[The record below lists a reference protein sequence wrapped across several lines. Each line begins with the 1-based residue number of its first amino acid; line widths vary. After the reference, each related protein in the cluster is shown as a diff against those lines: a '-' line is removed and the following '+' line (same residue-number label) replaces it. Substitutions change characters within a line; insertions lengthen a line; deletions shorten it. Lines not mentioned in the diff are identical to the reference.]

1 MWRRYIIGNPRFAL
15 RLRHEARTKAF
26 IEALPGELA
35 NHTRRARL
43 AWRARMQRFRHRFGL
58 ASLDSSK
65 RATDITLGLAAL
77 VALAPVFLLVAL
89 AIKLD
94 NPGPVFF
101 CQTRAGRRGHP
112 FQMWKFRSMVV
123 NAEALRA
130 DLEGLNE
137 MGDGVT
143 FKIKADPRITRVGRF
158 IRKYS
163 IDELP
168 QFFNVLGGSMSIVG
182 PRPGLYSELTKYDLQ
197 QRLRLDLKP
206 GLTSEWVVAGRNDL
220 SFSQQAALDV
230 SYRNQRTFW
239 GDLKLMIKT
248 VPALLSGQGAS

>member
-1 MWRRYIIGNPRFAL
+1 
-15 RLRHEARTKAF
+15 
-26 IEALPGELA
+26 
-35 NHTRRARL
+35 
-43 AWRARMQRFRHRFGL
+43 
-58 ASLDSSK
+58 
-65 RATDITLGLAAL
+65 
-77 VALAPVFLLVAL
+77 
-89 AIKLD
+89 
-94 NPGPVFF
+94 
-101 CQTRAGRRGHP
+101 
-112 FQMWKFRSMVV
+112 MVV

-182 PRPGLYSELTKYDLQ
+182 PRPGLYSELTKYDLK

-230 SYRNQRTFW
+230 LYRNQRTFW